1 MNSLTTTAL
10 FATAVTVSFSL
21 TAAPDLSK
29 LPAAAKKEGV
39 TYAKDIR
46 PIFEASCFRCH
57 GEQRP
62 KAGLKL
68 TSLEDVLKG
77 SREGKVV
84 TPGKGSESKLVLAVA
99 RVDEHSAM
107 PPSPR
112 GRRGGPGGPPPGG
125 QSGENKSGGQ
135 KEGGNGSGPSSNPPR
150 EPMGPPAKPLTTEQV
165 SLVRAWVDQGAK

>member
-1 MNSLTTTAL
+1 MNKLTITVL
-10 FATAVTVSFSL
+10 ATAATISFAL

-29 LPAAAKKEGV
+29 LPPAAKKEGV

-46 PIFEASCFRCH
+46 PIFETSCFRCH

-68 TSLEDVLKG
+68 TTLGDVLKG

-84 TPGKGSESKLVLAVA
+84 SPGNGSESKLVLAVA

-112 GRRGGPGGPPPGG
+112 ARRGGPGGPPSGG
-125 QSGENKSGGQ
+125 QSGDNKSAAQ
-135 KEGGNGSGPSSNPPR
+135 KEGGTAPSSNPPR
-150 EPMGPPAKPLTTEQV
+150 ESMGPPAKPLTTEQV
-165 SLVRAWVDQGAK
+165 ALVRAWVDQGAK